1 MAEEKKSLK
10 SIVNSKRLFIFAVES
25 TKTIVNM
32 LHFKGRATF
41 KCKQCGHKFEAFDT
55 EGGIIAGPN
64 LPPCP
69 KCGSSDTRKANIIDK
84 IL

>member
-1 MAEEKKSLK
+1 M
-10 SIVNSKRLFIFAVES
+10 IQ
-25 TKTIVNM
+25 
-32 LHFKGRATF
+32 FKGMATF

-64 LPPCP
+64 QPACP
-69 KCGSSDTRKANIIDK
+69 ECGSFETRKATIIDK